1 MSRLATLALVGAL
14 AAVVLSLGACA
25 PARPLTVQESRDL
38 ADCRAFA
45 SLAGGFNL
53 VNQAFN
59 QEIALRNCLAARGY

>member
-1 MSRLATLALVGAL
+1 MPRLAFAALALVTL
-14 AAVVLSLGACA
+14 AACA
-25 PARPLTVQESRDL
+25 PSRPLTVQESRDL

-59 QEIALRNCLAARGY
+59 QEIAFRNCLAARGY